1 MKFLIQRVKEASV
14 EVNKEIVGKIQK
26 GYLVL
31 IGITAKDTKEDA
43 DFLVNKLINLRV
55 FSDENDKMNLNIKQ
69 VNGEILLVSQFT
81 LYANTLHGNRPDF
94 IEAMNDDFNTP
105 VVIANLFA
113 VCKYVNNLLKNN
125 KIDASEKAYI
135 LNKIKTEIIE
145 CYNVIGLF
153 KEDVY
158 GLIDCLKNKYVNK
171 LGLNVAEI
179 EDAISRRAE
188 AKMEKNYEVADNIR
202 SELDDK
208 GIILND
214 SKDGTSWDIK
224 ELYSAV

>member
-31 IGITAKDTKEDA
+31 IGITTKDTKEDA

-94 IEAMNDDFNTP
+94 IEAAKP
-105 VVIANLFA
+105 EYAN
-113 VCKYVNNLLKNN
+113 
-125 KIDASEKAYI
+125 
-135 LNKIKTEIIE
+135 
-145 CYNVIGLF
+145 
-153 KEDVY
+153 
-158 GLIDCLKNKYVNK
+158 
-171 LGLNVAEI
+171 
-179 EDAISRRAE
+179 
-188 AKMEKNYEVADNIR
+188 
-202 SELDDK
+202 
-208 GIILND
+208 
-214 SKDGTSWDIK
+214 
-224 ELYSAV
+224 ELYEYIIKKVKDSH